1 VNRLLPYIKI
11 ARFDHWIKQ
20 LFVLPGAFFACFLIN
35 PSSDEFTLITFRS
48 LLGFVSTCL
57 TASANYI
64 INEWLDA
71 GHDAFHP
78 QKKERPL
85 VSAQINKYAVIAEYI
100 VFLAAGLSI
109 ALAASKLIFL
119 FEAILAI
126 MGILYNVPPFRT
138 KEIPVLDV
146 LTESVNN
153 ALRFLIGWFMV
164 TNIHSPPVSIVFGYW
179 MGGAFLMAAKRLAE
193 YRMIDDSALAGR
205 YRKSFKYYNEKRL
218 LLCCFFYAMVSL
230 FFCGIFLIKYKTEL
244 IFAIPF
250 LCGLFCLY
258 LNLCYKDDSSA
269 QKPEK
274 LYREKPLMAYIVFL
288 IVMVLV
294 LMNVK
299 MPFMN
304 YFERHFLD
312 TPSIGASIGGLF

>member
-20 LFVLPGAFFACFLIN
+20 LFVIPGAVFAYFLISPEN
-35 PSSDEFTLITFRS
+35 GEFPVIAFRAA
-48 LLGFVSTCL
+48 LGFISTCV

-78 QKKERPL
+78 QKKQRPL
-85 VSAQINKYAVIAEYI
+85 VTARVNKYAIIAEYL
-100 VFLAAGLSI
+100 VFASAGLAA
-109 ALAASKLIFL
+109 AFAASRLIFI
-119 FEAILAI
+119 FEAALLI
-126 MGILYNVPPFRT
+126 MGLAYNVPPLRT
-138 KEIPVLDV
+138 KEIPVFDV

-164 TNIHSPPVSIVFGYW
+164 TDIHSPPLSIVFGYW

-193 YRMIDDSALAGR
+193 YRMIDDAAAAGL

-230 FFCGIFLIKYKTEL
+230 FFCGIFLIKYKIEL
-244 IFAIPF
+244 VFAIPF

-258 LNLCYKDDSSA
+258 LNLCYNDDSSA

-274 LYREKPLMAYIVFL
+274 LYREKPLMAYILFLTVF
-288 IVMVLV
+288 VMV

-304 YFERHFLD
+304 YFARHFLNA
-312 TPSIGASIGGLF
+312 PAIGALF